1 MSATL
6 ISFLICVPF
15 LLVALIAGFI
25 FLRSG
30 FKKGPWRALFSVGVT
45 LLATVVSLLLS
56 KLLAGLLAP
65 VILNL
70 LPMDQIAPSKALL
83 PLVTNLAQG
92 LVQAVL
98 ALLVFSL
105 VLFVALIVLKCVGN
119 RLKGGFFAKLDDWNP
134 EKKGLKWAGLGIRTL
149 DALLVTLLL
158 LIPVYGTL
166 ASVVSPVSQ
175 ILQLTQSAKPQQSPG
190 PMARDLEPVNQ
201 DGAEYNNDMA
211 PQEPSDTLTMEA
223 VLALVADHPLVTVYK
238 AGPTSWVMNE
248 LSNVG
253 INGTS
258 VSLTGVTQT
267 VDGMMT
273 RVDRLMA
280 AIETQNPQRIT
291 DALEDLGRYTRDNL
305 VNQDFLYDLLMGY
318 KDELDTLIDQNAE
331 AIGPEAMVEIEQLME
346 LLDMSREDFQ
356 DNANALLD
364 FGLFFL
370 DKYGP
375 NIINNQEPT
384 EEEFEPVYE
393 QLGKLVNGS
402 KQLIYLRNY
411 ALGMYSRELFYDAYD
426 LDYYRDYTDAE
437 SIKQAKL
444 VQEKLEA
451 FVAKFPTQA
460 TDPKDH
466 TAEGKALFEL
476 FRGGS
481 VESQMVNFGNL
492 PYVDKED
499 LVFLINSSML
509 NDDYYYEQ
517 APQVDPALIESLKE
531 SFLSEKN
538 EGFFYN
544 VELCQQIVA
553 FSQNRENAQG
563 FSLTLSRAGLDFL
576 LNELGKDYLQN
587 TFDLGAQSVR
597 MLEEIARYLE
607 SHPEI
612 PDGETLKL
620 NSLEQLFGLEAG
632 KWPTQVPEVSEEEKE
647 EISSYFP
654 YGDTA
659 VIGGGGN
666 DPYGRLNLAC
676 SVICRSGVTIKTM
689 EHLVATQGKDPWG
702 LGKSLTPAQK
712 QTFAQLLDDLKKA
725 LFVDPDKIPGNSQLP
740 SGVQGGSANIGDL
753 IHSGSAS
760 GGSGSHGT
768 IVIRPDGDSSG
779 EGALNGSLLLGS
791 GSGNASS
798 GGLVVGGTG
807 LSGGTVVDSFTILLS
822 PEAVE
827 AYNQQVAA
835 GVKALADFFG
845 V

>member
-70 LPMDQIAPSKALL
+70 LPMDQIAPSEALL

-175 ILQLTQSAKPQQSPG
+175 ILQLTQSARPQQSPG
-190 PMARDLEPVNQ
+190 PMPRDLEPVNQ

-211 PQEPSDTLTMEA
+211 PQEPSDTLTMED

-291 DALEDLGRYTRDNL
+291 DALEALGRYTRDNL

-318 KDELDTLIDQNAE
+318 KDELDTLIAQNAE

-411 ALGMYSRELFYDAYD
+411 ALGMYSRELFFDAYD

-481 VESQMVNFGNL
+481 VESQMVKLGKL

-499 LVFLINSSML
+499 LVFLISAKTL
-509 NDDYYYEQ
+509 NNFWYVTNPRADY
-517 APQVDPALIESLKE
+517 DLINGLKNK
-531 SFLSEKN
+531 FLSEDN
-538 EGFFYN
+538 QSYPSC
-544 VELCQQIVA
+544 VELCRMLYRDGVPQDTVVL
-553 FSQNRENAQG
+553 NRD
-563 FSLTLSRAGLDFL
+563 TLDFL
-576 LNELGKDYLQN
+576 LNYLGKDYLQEHS
-587 TFDLGAQSVR
+587 DVGPQVVR
-597 MLEEIARYLE
+597 ILEEMARYLE
-607 SHPEI
+607 SHPEFSF
-612 PDGETLKL
+612 EESLNLKPL
-620 NSLEQLFGLEAG
+620 QVLFATKAD
-632 KWPTQVPEVSEEEKE
+632 KWPTSVPQSSQEEKKNDSWASMNGNTGY
-647 EISSYFP
+647 IS
-654 YGDTA
+654 DTA
-659 VIGGGGN
+659 H
-666 DPYGRLNLAC
+666 PYDRLYSAC
-676 SVICRSGVTIKTM
+676 MILCRSELTVKTM

-702 LGKSLTPAQK
+702 MGKALMPIQRR
-712 QTFAQLLDDLKKA
+712 TFAQLLTNLKTNCYI
-725 LFVDPDKIPGNSQLP
+725 DPDALENNTGLGDGIS
-740 SGVQGGSANIGDL
+740 VQGGSTTIQ
-753 IHSGSAS
+753 
-760 GGSGSHGT
+760 GGNVTTQIT
-768 IVIRPDGDSSG
+768 IQ
-779 EGALNGSLLLGS
+779 GSLSEQGNASLVLGS
-791 GSGNASS
+791 GSTNASS
-798 GGLVVGGTG
+798 GGLVVGGAG
-807 LSGGTVVDSFTILLS
+807 LSGGTIVDSFTVLLS